1 MKYFKQIPKKK
12 QGMRVRTYLK
22 KATYK
27 ELAIFF
33 ASTFWSDLEFATV
46 LPNTKNYLDN
56 VKKMLNKKMPEVL
69 EYIGEMD

>member
-1 MKYFKQIPKKK
+1 MKHFKQIPKKK

-33 ASTFWSDLEFATV
+33 ASTFWTNIEFESVFAS
-46 LPNTKNYLDN
+46 NKNYVDN
-56 VKKMLNKKMPEVL
+56 VKEMLNKKMPEVL
-69 EYIGEMD
+69 EYIGEID